1 MLTLQT
7 HHSQHEFRYYNSDPM
22 AKKTCEDMSPR
33 VLPLNGRY
41 VEYSS
46 LPRGNM
52 CAKRLLKYMAD
63 DGQLLCARILR
74 AVGQLGVAITK
85 HSMSW
90 KDVLQMG
97 EMLDDKKIKDLKGTF
112 DFYDADHSGFIDAK
126 ELDVV
131 FRKLGLDEVSHSTV
145 CSLVNFFDTDDD
157 SKLSEKEFLS
167 MMAIVNDCVKHGK
180 VRTKT
185 KSGRDILDLEKQ
197 MKGLAS
203 CDDVRSK

>member
-1 MLTLQT
+1 
-7 HHSQHEFRYYNSDPM
+7 M
-22 AKKTCEDMSPR
+22 AKKLDLSPR

-46 LPRGNM
+46 LPKGRM
-52 CAKRLLKYMAD
+52 SAKKLLDYMAD

-74 AVGQLGVAITK
+74 AVGQIGVAIAK

-90 KDVLQMG
+90 KDVL
-97 EMLDDKKIKDLKGTF
+97 EMSEHLDDRRIKSFKEAF
-112 DFYDADHSGFIDAK
+112 DFYDADHSGFVDAK

-145 CSLVNFFDTDDD
+145 CALVHFFDTDGDA
-157 SKLSEKEFLS
+157 KLSQDEFLS
-167 MMAIVNDCVKHGK
+167 MMAIVNDCVNHGR

-185 KSGRDILDLEKQ
+185 KSGRHLIDLEKK
-197 MKGLAS
+197 MSKLAENREG
-203 CDDVRSK
+203 CEG